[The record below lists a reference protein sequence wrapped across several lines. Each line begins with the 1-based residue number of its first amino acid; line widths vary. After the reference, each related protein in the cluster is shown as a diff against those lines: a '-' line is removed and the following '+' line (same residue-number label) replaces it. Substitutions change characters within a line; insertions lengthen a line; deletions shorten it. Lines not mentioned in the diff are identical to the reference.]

1 MQLLGNEPHI
11 DPMDRVKNDYFETI
25 TIVDPLELPE
35 LQMTTILPVHV
46 ESHFLQDFNQQAV
59 RDWNLSVYWDVAV
72 CNGKN
77 DHNSNCSLVIWYPM
91 LKMKTIPANRHV
103 QIMLCLLHSSIVVGE
118 HHKTAHCS
126 SLKSINSLCRSKIN
140 KRENPQCDS
149 VTLMS
154 QVPIT

>member
-1 MQLLGNEPHI
+1 MQLLGNEPCI

-46 ESHFLQDFNQQAV
+46 DNHFLQDFNQQAV
-59 RDWNLSVYWDVAV
+59 SDWNLSVYWDVAV

-77 DHNSNCSLVIWYPM
+77 DHNSNSSSVMWYPM

-103 QIMLCLLHSSIVVGE
+103 QYMLCLL
-118 HHKTAHCS
+118 
-126 SLKSINSLCRSKIN
+126 RSGMVIGVIPQDSTLQFIKIN
-140 KRENPQCDS
+140 RFP
-149 VTLMS
+149 L
-154 QVPIT
+154 